1 MKKQT
6 TGKKPKIRHL
16 SDSAVILD
24 FGGQAISL
32 STSPRSSLDSYIFDM
47 AADGGGNWEQ
57 TYQTVRGYK
66 IVPYGINND
75 FPVMIRDIRARN
87 NLAPGV
93 LHRKQN
99 LLTGQGAFSLRK
111 RLRRRQDHTPLGR

>member
-32 STSPRSSLDSYIFDM
+32 STSPRSSLDSNIFDM

-66 IVPYGINND
+66 IVP
-75 FPVMIRDIRARN
+75 
-87 NLAPGV
+87 
-93 LHRKQN
+93 
-99 LLTGQGAFSLRK
+99 
-111 RLRRRQDHTPLGR
+111 